1 MQKIL
6 LLVIVV
12 FSVLCFNTIYA
23 QSTGTISGKVVDA
36 TTGETIIGANII
48 VEGLTLGAAS
58 DLDGNYTIK
67 NIPKGK
73 INLVVTFIS
82 YTKTTIKDVVVEPGK
97 TLTLN
102 ISLKSEAIE
111 IGGEVLVIGEV
122 SNQYEAALLNQ
133 RKKSIQ
139 ISDGLSAEQ
148 IKRSTDGTT
157 AETLRRVPG
166 LTPVSYTHLTLP
178 TSDLV

>member
-1 MQKIL
+1 MFASHFNYLFEGLNSAKIL

-67 NIPKGK
+67 IFPK
-73 INLVVTFIS
+73 
-82 YTKTTIKDVVVEPGK
+82 
-97 TLTLN
+97 
-102 ISLKSEAIE
+102 A
-111 IGGEVLVIGEV
+111 
-122 SNQYEAALLNQ
+122 
-133 RKKSIQ
+133 
-139 ISDGLSAEQ
+139 
-148 IKRSTDGTT
+148 RST
-157 AETLRRVPG
+157 
-166 LTPVSYTHLTLP
+166 
-178 TSDLV
+178 